1 MGRRSDFDGLVQGE
15 FAAWE
20 QSVHEHLYSMFS
32 SQPQG
37 VQMKHVLAHFG
48 GVLPE
53 GLHVE
58 SLGADTC

>member
-1 MGRRSDFDGLVQGE
+1 MKLTI
-15 FAAWE
+15 AL
-20 QSVHEHLYSMFS
+20 QS
-32 SQPQG
+32 QG

-58 SLGADTC
+58 TIGADTCS